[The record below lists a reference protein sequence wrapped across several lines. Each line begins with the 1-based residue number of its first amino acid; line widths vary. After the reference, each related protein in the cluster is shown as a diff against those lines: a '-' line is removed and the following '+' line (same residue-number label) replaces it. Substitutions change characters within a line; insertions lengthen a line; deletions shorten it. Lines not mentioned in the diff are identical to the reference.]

1 MKHSVLSYGFVG
13 VWSSPMEDVP
23 ILPRKFYL
31 DLFGDPYSTEG
42 GLSTEGFVVTKVGT
56 RGVTPTLALGPVR
69 IQVLSPQAEEVSNVI
84 EKVFP
89 ILSEWTK
96 KQKKRDDVESV
107 EVTLKAIGLNT
118 EHEWIDLGSDSA
130 PWLGDVFVRAGLAD
144 ANWSFRLKS
153 LSFEM
158 ESRDRPDNSAYNV
171 KIEPRA
177 NVPDGIFVNVNDHR
191 EWGDEPF
198 PSTESILSMLEESA
212 RKAHDLF
219 VESLLKGRA
228 S

>member
-1 MKHSVLSYGFVG
+1 
-13 VWSSPMEDVP
+13 MEDVP

-42 GLSTEGFVVTKVGT
+42 GLSTEGFVVSKVGA
-56 RGVTPTLALGPVR
+56 RGGSVNPTLALGPVR
-69 IQVLSPQAEEVSNVI
+69 MQVLSPQAEEVSNVI

-118 EHEWIDLGSDSA
+118 EHEWIELGSDSA

-144 ANWSFRLKS
+144 AKSSFRLKS

-158 ESRDRPDNSAYNV
+158 ESATRPGNSAYNV

-177 NVPDGIFVNVNDHR
+177 NVTDGIFLNVNDHR

-198 PSTESILSMLEESA
+198 PSPESILSMLEGSA
-212 RKAHDLF
+212 NEARDLF
-219 VESLLKGRA
+219 AESLLKGRGL
-228 S
+228 